1 MRVIKRK
8 GENLSR
14 YVTKEQDEYREK
26 ADKMMRYEGGFIEE
40 MGH

>member
-1 MRVIKRK
+1 MRVKK
-8 GENLSR
+8 GGR

-26 ADKMMRYEGGFIEE
+26 ADKMMLYEGGFINN